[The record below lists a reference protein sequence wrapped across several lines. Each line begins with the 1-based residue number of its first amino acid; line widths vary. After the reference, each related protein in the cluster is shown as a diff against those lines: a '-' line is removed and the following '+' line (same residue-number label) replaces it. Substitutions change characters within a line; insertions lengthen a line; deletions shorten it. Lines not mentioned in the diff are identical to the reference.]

1 MSTIEELLDDG
12 RLIEYEVPEYD
23 TRERVR
29 PAYYTPSFKQW
40 FLMEKRLELPGR
52 KGGKITGQE
61 EIEEKLNDLRCD
73 DPMHITDFA
82 RIMPQKKDVW
92 EIKTD
97 TTRLFGWFC
106 MPMVFVVVSGAMK
119 TDLVRNRPAVAA
131 QRTKVTAFIERHNLH
146 REVVRGGHTY
156 VLGTQSK

>member
-12 RLIEYEVPEYD
+12 ILIEYEVPDYD

-29 PAYYTPSFKQW
+29 PAYYAPPFKKW
-40 FLMEKRLELPGR
+40 FLTENRLQLPGR

-73 DPMHITDFA
+73 NPMHITDFA
-82 RIMPQKKDVW
+82 RIKPQNEEVW
-92 EIKTD
+92 EAKTD

-106 MPMVFVVVSGAMK
+106 KPMVFVVVSGAIK
-119 TDLVRNRPAVAA
+119 SDLVRNKPAVTA
-131 QRTKVTAFIERHNLH
+131 QLKAVTAFIKRHGLH
-146 REVVRGGHTY
+146 KEVVRGGHLN
-156 VLGTQSK
+156 VLGTKS